1 MTETPQLAEYTESDT
16 PTHDQ
21 TKRWLRDVLV
31 NRDYDARLSA
41 KELAA
46 MSAAV
51 SASTIRDLVAEVRRD
66 YDLAVYSRG
75 SGYWH
80 LTDADEFED
89 AVKRIDD
96 QIETKERT
104 KRELARAYN
113 RRRGVTIT
121 ASGGED
127 A

>member
-1 MTETPQLAEYTESDT
+1 MTDTPQLAEYTESDT

-31 NRDYDARLSA
+31 NRDYDERLSA
-41 KELAA
+41 KELAV

-113 RRRGVTIT
+113 RRRDVTAT
-121 ASGGED
+121 SNGGGG

>member
-1 MTETPQLAEYTESDT
+1 
-16 PTHDQ
+16 
-21 TKRWLRDVLV
+21 
-31 NRDYDARLSA
+31 
-41 KELAA
+41 
-46 MSAAV
+46 
-51 SASTIRDLVAEVRRD
+51 VAEVRRD

>member
-31 NRDYDARLSA
+31 DRDYDARLSA

>member
-1 MTETPQLAEYTESDT
+1 MTETPQLAEYTDSDT
-16 PTHDQ
+16 PTHEQ

-31 NRDYDARLSA
+31 DRDYDNRLSA

-80 LTDADEFED
+80 LTTPAEFEE
-89 AVKRIDD
+89 AVDRIND
-96 QIETKERT
+96 QIETKKRT

-113 RRRGVTIT
+113 RRR
-121 ASGGED
+121 D
-127 A
+127 ATTDRGDADE